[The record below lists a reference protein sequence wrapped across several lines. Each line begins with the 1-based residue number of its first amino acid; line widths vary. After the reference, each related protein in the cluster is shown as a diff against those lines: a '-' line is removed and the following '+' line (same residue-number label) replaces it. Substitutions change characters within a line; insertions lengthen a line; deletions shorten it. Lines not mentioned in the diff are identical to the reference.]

1 LQEFTKASRKSKKD
15 SDISDIIMGWTSQ
28 GKQYMQTMRCVI
40 NGEEESGVCKKWEN
54 VYKKMCKVVELNK
67 EEGLKG
73 DKDGKQFEM
82 EETLMYSEFVEV

>member
-1 LQEFTKASRKSKKD
+1 MVRRRVEFARSGRMCTR
-15 SDISDIIMGWTSQ
+15 
-28 GKQYMQTMRCVI
+28 RCA
-40 NGEEESGVCKKWEN
+40 
-54 VYKKMCKVVELNK
+54 KVVELNK